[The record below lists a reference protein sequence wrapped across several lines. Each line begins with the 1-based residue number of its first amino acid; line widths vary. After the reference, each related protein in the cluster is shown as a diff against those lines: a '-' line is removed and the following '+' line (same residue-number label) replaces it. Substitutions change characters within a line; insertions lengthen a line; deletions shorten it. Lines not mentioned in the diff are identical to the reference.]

1 MRFARAALSL
11 LAAASAAFALTACGA
26 SSSSGQNGASGFS
39 RATNPLPQLVT
50 ISPELKML
58 YIPEKTH
65 VQPPAGVPKIINSWA
80 SLSQAISGV
89 PCINC
94 VGSPPI
100 AGALGIAFPDSYL
113 LHNGGFEITYV
124 FYNVAEGSS
133 PCVLTFTMTQNKVAL
148 LKKTFNITLNG
159 NGQYVYFMG
168 GPMPGGAVAGA
179 ASVSADVK
187 CNGFSPKAATEN
199 VYFS

>member
-1 MRFARAALSL
+1 MRFQKAALSC
-11 LAAASAAFALTACGA
+11 LAAACVAFVLSGCGGSAA
-26 SSSSGQNGASGFS
+26 SGQNGATAFS
-39 RATNPLPQLVT
+39 RATNPLPQLMT
-50 ISPELKML
+50 ISPELKSF

-124 FYNVAEGSS
+124 FYNVAEGSA
-133 PCVLTFTMTQNKVAL
+133 PCTLTFTMTQNKVAL
-148 LKKTFNITLNG
+148 IKKTFNVNLNG
-159 NGQYVYFMG
+159 NGQYFYFLG

-179 ASVSADVK
+179 ASISGNVK
-187 CNGFSPKAATEN
+187 CNGFAPKPATEN